1 MLFVTGLLTSIHCIS
16 MCGSINLIAIYSGNR
31 NYKKPLIFN
40 LGRLISYTFLGG
52 LVGLLGKVIEFNN
65 TFRGIIIIG
74 AAIIM
79 FLLSLKMIGIIDFK
93 LFNFNKKTKS
103 NKSFII
109 GLLNGLMPCGPLQ
122 AMQIYSLSTGSFI
135 KGALSMFLFCLGTI
149 PLMLSVGLVYNLFKG
164 KGKIIINKIATILI
178 LILSL
183 VMLNRGL
190 LSLNIDLFKNNNYG
204 DYAKTTITDNTQ
216 IIEFSLEYNNYKDII
231 VQKDIPVKII
241 INVDEKYLTSCNN
254 EIVMKDFN
262 INKKL
267 EVGTNVIEF
276 TPSKEGVYTYTCWMN
291 MIKNNIKVID
301 DVKYF
306 EK

>member
-1 MLFVTGLLTSIHCIS
+1 
-16 MCGSINLIAIYSGNR
+16 
-31 NYKKPLIFN
+31 
-40 LGRLISYTFLGG
+40 
-52 LVGLLGKVIEFNN
+52 
-65 TFRGIIIIG
+65 
-74 AAIIM
+74 
-79 FLLSLKMIGIIDFK
+79 
-93 LFNFNKKTKS
+93 
-103 NKSFII
+103 
-109 GLLNGLMPCGPLQ
+109 
-122 AMQIYSLSTGSFI
+122 
-135 KGALSMFLFCLGTI
+135 
-149 PLMLSVGLVYNLFKG
+149 MLSVGLVYNLFKG

-190 LSLNIDLFKNNNYG
+190 IALNIDLFKNNNYG

-216 IIEFSLEYNNYKDII
+216 VIEFSLEYNNYKDII